1 METEKLASMVEVFEG
16 LEDWRNAQQTR
27 HVLSELLTVA
37 VCAVLSGADDF
48 EEVSQ
53 WGRERLDWLR
63 GFLTLDY
70 GVASPDTFERVF
82 ALLDPKGFEGAF
94 RSWVGLVIPAL
105 GRDQVIAIDGKTS
118 RRTTSKAA
126 AAPLHMVS
134 AFAANVGIVLGQTA
148 TAEKSNEI
156 TAIPELLRTLDV
168 KDCIV
173 TIDAMGTQTAIAH
186 QIRAGHGN
194 YVLCVKDNHP
204 KLLES
209 ILLAHARIDAPLVAV
224 STSETR
230 SRGHGREEVRRCQA
244 FEAGNRLY
252 KAEQWRDLRSFA
264 VVERSRTIGDR
275 TTVERRHYISSLAPD
290 AEKIAHAV
298 RSHWEV
304 ESVPQAH
311 SEEGS
316 VRTDELW
323 RSCTEDEG
331 RPLGVGFQERASN
344 HPKLLCSRDMVV
356 SVGVKASGTYPEQ
369 VRIRETN
376 ESEPSM
382 TRRYPENCRQNQGRF
397 HLLGPACRRPG
408 YWASGG
414 RRIGGVK
421 LIQASVRNC
430 GNQSLRCQGRSTSG
444 RNHEARVPMRSTG
457 TDRPVVVMKAGNAA
471 GAKGSDQAV
480 AFGVQLAT
488 GGDG

>member
-1 METEKLASMVEVFEG
+1 MA
-16 LEDWRNAQQTR
+16 
-27 HVLSELLTVA
+27 
-37 VCAVLSGADDF
+37 
-48 EEVSQ
+48 
-53 WGRERLDWLR
+53 
-63 GFLTLDY
+63 
-70 GVASPDTFERVF
+70 
-82 ALLDPKGFEGAF
+82 
-94 RSWVGLVIPAL
+94 
-105 GRDQVIAIDGKTS
+105 
-118 RRTTSKAA
+118 
-126 AAPLHMVS
+126 
-134 AFAANVGIVLGQTA
+134 LGQTA

-304 ESVPQAH
+304 ENRLHWCLDVQFGDDYARGRSGHVAH
-311 SEEGS
+311 NLAL
-316 VRTDELW
+316 VRHIAL
-323 RSCTEDEG
+323 
-331 RPLGVGFQERASN
+331 N
-344 HPKLLCSRDMVV
+344 LLRLNTSR
-356 SVGVKASGTYPEQ
+356 KASIKTKRLLASTSDQYRAE
-369 VRIRETN
+369 
-376 ESEPSM
+376 
-382 TRRYPENCRQNQGRF
+382 
-397 HLLGPACRRPG
+397 LLGFAMEDN
-408 YWASGG
+408 
-414 RRIGGVK
+414 K
-421 LIQASVRNC
+421 
-430 GNQSLRCQGRSTSG
+430 
-444 RNHEARVPMRSTG
+444 
-457 TDRPVVVMKAGNAA
+457 D
-471 GAKGSDQAV
+471 D
-480 AFGVQLAT
+480 
-488 GGDG
+488 DD

>member
-209 ILLAHARIDAPLVAV
+209 ILLAHAGIDAPLVAV

-304 ESVPQAH
+304 ENRLHWCLDVQFGDDYARGRTGH
-311 SEEGS
+311 GVHNLAL
-316 VRTDELW
+316 VRHIAL
-323 RSCTEDEG
+323 
-331 RPLGVGFQERASN
+331 N
-344 HPKLLCSRDMVV
+344 LLTLNTSR
-356 SVGVKASGTYPEQ
+356 KASIKTKCLLASTSDQYRAE
-369 VRIRETN
+369 
-376 ESEPSM
+376 
-382 TRRYPENCRQNQGRF
+382 
-397 HLLGPACRRPG
+397 LLGFAM
-408 YWASGG
+408 
-414 RRIGGVK
+414 
-421 LIQASVRNC
+421 
-430 GNQSLRCQGRSTSG
+430 
-444 RNHEARVPMRSTG
+444 E
-457 TDRPVVVMKAGNAA
+457 D
-471 GAKGSDQAV
+471 DE
-480 AFGVQLAT
+480 
-488 GGDG
+488 DDDD

>member
-134 AFAANVGIVLGQTA
+134 AFAANVGIVLGETA

-209 ILLAHARIDAPLVAV
+209 ILLAHAGIDEPLVAV

-230 SRGHGREEVRRCQA
+230 SRGHGHEEVRRCQA

-275 TTVERRHYISSLAPD
+275 TTIERRHYISSLAPD

-304 ESVPQAH
+304 ENRLHCCLDVQFGDDYARGRTGHVAH
-311 SEEGS
+311 NLAL
-316 VRTDELW
+316 VRHIAL
-323 RSCTEDEG
+323 
-331 RPLGVGFQERASN
+331 N
-344 HPKLLCSRDMVV
+344 LLRLNTSR
-356 SVGVKASGTYPEQ
+356 KASIKTKRLLASTSDQYRAE
-369 VRIRETN
+369 
-376 ESEPSM
+376 
-382 TRRYPENCRQNQGRF
+382 
-397 HLLGPACRRPG
+397 LLGFAM
-408 YWASGG
+408 
-414 RRIGGVK
+414 
-421 LIQASVRNC
+421 
-430 GNQSLRCQGRSTSG
+430 
-444 RNHEARVPMRSTG
+444 E
-457 TDRPVVVMKAGNAA
+457 D
-471 GAKGSDQAV
+471 DE
-480 AFGVQLAT
+480 
-488 GGDG
+488 DDDD